1 MTAAPWMSLAVFA
14 LVYLAMALGRVPT
27 LRLDRTGAALLGALA
42 CVALGLVD
50 AAEAW
55 AAIDVPTIAL
65 LFAMMVLSAQLA
77 AAGAWTRLAARLAAA
92 RTSAA
97 ALLFLV
103 VLASGVLSAV
113 LTNDVVCL
121 ALAPLVAEVA
131 ARRGFHPMPHLLA
144 LAAAANVGGALTLI
158 GNPQN
163 ILIGQALRLDFADY
177 LLVAAPPVLVGLAL
191 VWLVVWWSWRARFEA
206 GGTPRVAALDAP
218 AFDAWQAWK
227 GALLAGATMLL
238 FLLGDWPR
246 EAVAL
251 GAAAIVLCSRTI
263 RGSDFLARVDWPLLV
278 LFMGLFVVHAAFA
291 RGGWMH
297 GLSSWLAHSGID
309 LAQEDTLYWLSVP
322 LSNLVSNVPA
332 TMLLLEGGV
341 PAVLG
346 AHLALGSTLAGNLLL
361 VGSIANLIVAEEA
374 RRRGIAF
381 GWREHAKAG
390 VPIGLATLLVAW
402 LWLRLFA

>member
-1 MTAAPWMSLAVFA
+1 MSAPPWVSLAVFA
-14 LVYLAMALGRVPT
+14 FVYLAMALGRVPA

-50 AAEAW
+50 AGEAW
-55 AAIDVPTIAL
+55 AAVDVPTIAL
-65 LFAMMVLSAQLA
+65 LFAMMVLSAQLH
-77 AAGAWTRLAARLAAA
+77 AAGAFARIAFRLDAARIGAGRL
-92 RTSAA
+92 
-97 ALLFLV
+97 LLFV
-103 VLASGVLSAV
+103 VLIGGGLSAV
-113 LTNDVVCL
+113 LTNDVACL

-131 ARRGFHPMPHLLA
+131 ARRGFHPLPHLVA

-163 ILIGQALRLDFADY
+163 ILIGQSLRLDFAEH
-177 LLVAAPPVLVGLAL
+177 LALAAAPTALGLAI
-191 VWLVVWWSWRARFEA
+191 VWWVVWWSWRGRFEEGRACDA
-206 GGTPRVAALDAP
+206 GVPDAP
-218 AFDAWQAWK
+218 PYDAWQAWK
-227 GALLAGATMLL
+227 GASLVGATMYL

-251 GAAAIVLCSRTI
+251 GAAALVLCSRRI
-263 RGSDFLARVDWPLLV
+263 RGADFLARVDWPLLV

-291 RGGWMH
+291 RSGWMH
-297 GLSSWLAHSGID
+297 ELSNWLARSGVD
-309 LAQEDTLYWLSVP
+309 LGHADTLYWASVP

-341 PAVLG
+341 SRELG
-346 AHLALGSTLAGNLLL
+346 SHLALATTLAGNLLL

-390 VPIGLATLLVAW
+390 LPIGLATLLVAW
-402 LWLRLFA
+402 LWLRAFA

>member
-1 MTAAPWMSLAVFA
+1 MSAPPWVSLAVFA
-14 LVYLAMALGRVPT
+14 FVYLAMALGRVPA

-50 AAEAW
+50 AGEAW
-55 AAIDVPTIAL
+55 AAVDVPTIAL
-65 LFAMMVLSAQLA
+65 LFAMMVLSAQLH
-77 AAGAWTRLAARLAAA
+77 AAGAFARLAFRLDAA
-92 RTSAA
+92 RIGAGRL
-97 ALLFLV
+97 LLFV
-103 VLASGVLSAV
+103 VLVGGGLSAV

-131 ARRGFHPMPHLLA
+131 ARRGLHPLPHLVA

-163 ILIGQALRLDFADY
+163 ILIGQSLRLDFAEH
-177 LLVAAPPVLVGLAL
+177 LALAAVPTALGLAI
-191 VWLVVWWSWRARFEA
+191 VWLVVWWSWRGRFED
-206 GGTPRVAALDAP
+206 GGARDANAPDAP
-218 AFDAWQAWK
+218 PYDAWQAWK
-227 GALLAGATMLL
+227 GASLVGAIMFL

-251 GAAAIVLCSRTI
+251 GAAALVLCSRRI
-263 RGSDFLARVDWPLLV
+263 RGADFLARVDWPLLV

-291 RGGWMH
+291 RGGWMRE
-297 GLSSWLAHSGID
+297 LSIWLARSGVD
-309 LAQEDTLYWLSVP
+309 LSRGDTLYWASVP

-341 PAVLG
+341 PKELG
-346 AHLALGSTLAGNLLL
+346 SHLALASTLAGNLLL

-402 LWLRLFA
+402 LWLRAIA